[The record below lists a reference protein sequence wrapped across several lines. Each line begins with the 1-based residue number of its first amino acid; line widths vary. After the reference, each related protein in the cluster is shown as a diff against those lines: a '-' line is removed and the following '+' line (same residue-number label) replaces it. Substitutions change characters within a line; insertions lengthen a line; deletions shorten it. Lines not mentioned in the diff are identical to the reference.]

1 MGSKVIRRIIALRR
15 ERLGTW
21 LHCHI
26 FINYLMLQQQKN
38 LIQCVIDSYLDK
50 GIDPLSRIEK
60 IWYATFFLRYWCQWI
75 LQHSNYTV
83 QNNFIT
89 QNAYLC
95 IELNGHVIVLFAD
108 SYMRDYPKKDGV
120 YLPWLL
126 GSQSCE
132 KTFRL
137 ARSMTSTFSTI
148 INFSICLDYLGAYIV
163 FKFNKLNRKHL
174 E

>member
-1 MGSKVIRRIIALRR
+1 MGSKVIRRIIALR
-15 ERLGTW
+15 LGTW

-26 FINYLMLQQQKN
+26 LINYLMLQQQKN

-60 IWYATFFLRYWCQWI
+60 IWYATFFLRYWRQWI

-95 IELNGHVIVLFAD
+95 IELNAHAIVCLLILICVIILRKTEYIYHGYWALNHVKRHSAWH
-108 SYMRDYPKKDGV
+108 GV
-120 YLPWLL
+120 
-126 GSQSCE
+126 
-132 KTFRL
+132 
-137 ARSMTSTFSTI
+137 
-148 INFSICLDYLGAYIV
+148 
-163 FKFNKLNRKHL
+163 
-174 E
+174 